1 MLPVFG
7 RPLKAKRDTQS
18 SEHGVVTTDKHHRFN
33 SSSSGVERNVLFLGD
48 PDPVK
53 QHGKLSGDRDDC
65 AIACLLTPSGRQ
77 IQARLS

>member
-18 SEHGVVTTDKHHRFN
+18 SEHGLVTTKEHHGFN

-48 PDPVK
+48 PDAVK
-53 QHGKLSGDRDDC
+53 QHGKLSGNRHDRTV
-65 AIACLLTPSGRQ
+65 ACLLASTRCQ
-77 IQARLS
+77 FQAPLS